1 MQYFVTKIYEGLLF
15 FHFKWEG
22 WNSSLKDG
30 IWQPGSSI
38 RLNQGVPNSQT
49 HGKQLPKYFDIY
61 VYFLSTFDAV
71 TRRSPDGQKLVNVVS
86 E

>member
-1 MQYFVTKIYEGLLF
+1 MRAFCSFISNGKAGTPC
-15 FHFKWEG
+15 
-22 WNSSLKDG
+22 LKDG

-38 RLNQGVPNSQT
+38 RSYQGVPNSQT
-49 HGKQLPKYFDIY
+49 HGKQLPKYFVIY

-71 TRRSPDGQKLVNVVS
+71 TRRSPDGKKLVNVVS